1 MDDAELL
8 ELVELEIHELLDIY
22 EFPGNDIPVQ
32 AGSTLLAIEAMVKNP
47 NIKKGD
53 NKWVDKI
60 YALIDLVDNY
70 IPKP

>member
-53 NKWVDKI
+53 NK
-60 YALIDLVDNY
+60 
-70 IPKP
+70 